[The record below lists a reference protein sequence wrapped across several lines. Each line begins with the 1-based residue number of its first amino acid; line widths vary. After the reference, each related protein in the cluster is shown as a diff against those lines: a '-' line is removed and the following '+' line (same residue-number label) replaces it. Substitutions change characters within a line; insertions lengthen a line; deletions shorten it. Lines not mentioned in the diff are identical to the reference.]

1 MYGNNAYDVN
11 DNNNDTTFIITSTKL
26 YVPIVTLSTEDN
38 EKLAKQLNEGFKRP
52 TIYWNSYKT
61 EIALKDSDNNSPI
74 KIYLKFILFLLMI
87 IKKLKDTSA
96 ENTLFQE

>member
-1 MYGNNAYDVN
+1 MYGNNAYDTN

-26 YVPIVTLSTEDN
+26 YFPIVTLSTEDN
-38 EKLAKQLNEGFKRP
+38 AKLAKQLNEGFKRP
-52 TIYWNSYKT
+52 IYWNTYKT
-61 EIALKDSDNNSPI
+61 EIALKDSDNNNLI
-74 KIYLKFILFLLMI
+74 KNYLKFILFLLMI